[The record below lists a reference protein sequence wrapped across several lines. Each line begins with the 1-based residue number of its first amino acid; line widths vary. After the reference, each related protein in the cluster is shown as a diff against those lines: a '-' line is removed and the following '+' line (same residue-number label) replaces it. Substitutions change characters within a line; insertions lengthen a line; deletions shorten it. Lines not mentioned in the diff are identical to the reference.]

1 MIQRIL
7 RLLSPKKN
15 EWTKA
20 FDISTRIEKALIAR
34 FGEDAVKIVKG
45 LNFFVHPVTGS
56 VGDKSE
62 LIGHVIYDVFV
73 TGPGKTEK
81 IFFVATENH
90 SVLFTCEPVKVDEK
104 LLERVLS
111 ALAPPDEAE

>member
-20 FDISTRIEKALIAR
+20 FDLSARIEKALIALY
-34 FGEDAVKIVKG
+34 GEDVIKAVKAQA
-45 LNFFVHPVTGS
+45 
-56 VGDKSE
+56 
-62 LIGHVIYDVFV
+62 FV
-73 TGPGKTEK
+73 TLAVSENVDGKPVLLGHIVYDTFVTAKGKTERL
-81 IFFVATENH
+81 FFVSTTDH
-90 SVLFTCEPVKVDEK
+90 SVLFAREPVEVDAE